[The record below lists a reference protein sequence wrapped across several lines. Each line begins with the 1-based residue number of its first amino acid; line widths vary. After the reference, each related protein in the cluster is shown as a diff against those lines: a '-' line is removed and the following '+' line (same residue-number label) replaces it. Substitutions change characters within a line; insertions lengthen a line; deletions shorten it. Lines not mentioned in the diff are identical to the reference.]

1 MAIKTQLVEGQRR
14 IITKVVNG
22 QRRVSCSCCEGE
34 PSCCMY
40 PADELGNLYG
50 ADDLPDAVTVN
61 WTDRFT
67 GSMSKSGSG
76 YAGGGATL
84 QIVNGIWRLSD
95 SNGTRNVG
103 RCLFAGDGNLTQGDD
118 LVEDQF
124 ADIYTVSATLTSP
137 QGGTDAHSRQTPR
150 LSLCFWSYSGE
161 QEDPDNFIFVLNVI
175 FDPLR
180 QRWVGRYVLDSIT
193 NFGTAFFIKD
203 DSQNTPVGTYALEFF
218 YDLSSEN
225 PDDGGGEI
233 RYDYTGTFTVSEV

>member
-22 QRRVSCSCCEGE
+22 QRRASCSCCEGE

-61 WTDRFT
+61 WTDRFV

-84 QIVNGIWRLSD
+84 QVVNGIWRLSD

-103 RCLFAGDGNLTQGDD
+103 RCLIRGDGNLTAGDD

-124 ADIYTVSATLTSP
+124 EDTYTMSLSTLNSSVTLYRKSLCLWEDIIYDDDDDTAFVSARLQFTILPEDLGPPEFVGEDLMGWWLSHDVAEAN
-137 QGGTDAHSRQTPR
+137 TD
-150 LSLCFWSYSGE
+150 FWSANLAQPRTG
-161 QEDPDNFIFVLNVI
+161 N
-175 FDPLR
+175 
-180 QRWVGRYVLDSIT
+180 
-193 NFGTAFFIKD
+193 
-203 DSQNTPVGTYALEFF
+203 QNTPVG
-218 YDLSSEN
+218 S
-225 PDDGGGEI
+225 
-233 RYDYTGTFTVSEV
+233 YTWTSYSFNGVSITVTIS